1 MERILVIEDEIN
13 IAKNIKQIL
22 DLSGFYT
29 ITAEDGEEGVQLAKE
44 EIPDLILCDVMM
56 PNLDGYQVITE
67 LRKDEQTE
75 NIPFIFLTAKSDRP
89 DFRKGMELGADD
101 YLTKPFSPNELL
113 TAVTTRLAKHQKMKK
128 QAQDKIDEL
137 SSKIQKA
144 LPHELYTPLNG
155 MIASACL
162 LNEYAESM
170 TIEEI
175 KEMAK
180 TLLESSQR
188 LHQISEKFVL
198 YTYLELTIN
207 NPERLAEIRSREY
220 QTLPKTIIDTVAVME
235 AKAMGR
241 GGDLVLEVEEG
252 FVNISET
259 DLQKIV
265 KELVN
270 NAFKFS
276 ILGQQV
282 KILSNVGD
290 DRIYHLFVINEG
302 KGMTNEQ
309 VEQIGSFRQFHQE
322 LFSQEG
328 CGLGLAIVRKLV
340 EIYQGS
346 IRIESF
352 VDHQTII
359 HVLLPSSQPN

>member
-1 MERILVIEDEIN
+1 MEKILVIEDEIN

-22 DLSGFYT
+22 DLSDFYT

-56 PNLDGYQVITE
+56 PNLDGYGVITE
-67 LRKDEQTE
+67 LRKDAKTE
-75 NIPFIFLTAKSDRP
+75 SIPFIFLTAKSDRP
-89 DFRKGMELGADD
+89 DFRKGMTLGADD
-101 YLTKPFSPNELL
+101 YLTKPFTPDELL

-128 QAQDKIDEL
+128 QAQEKIDEL
-137 SSKIQKA
+137 SSRIQKA

-155 MIASACL
+155 MIASASL

-170 TIEEI
+170 SVDEI
-175 KEMAK
+175 KEMAQ

-198 YTYLELTIN
+198 FTYLELITN
-207 NPERLAEIRSREY
+207 NPNKLAEIRSREY
-220 QTLPKTIIDTVAVME
+220 QTLPKTMIDTIATME

-241 GGDLVLEVEEG
+241 ETDLVLEVEEG

-270 NAFKFS
+270 NGFKFS

-282 KILSNVGD
+282 KILSRVND
-290 DRIYHLFVINEG
+290 DNTYHLFVINEG
-302 KGMTNEQ
+302 KGMTAQQLE
-309 VEQIGSFRQFHQE
+309 EIGSFRQFHQE
-322 LFSQEG
+322 FFSQEG
-328 CGLGLAIVRKLV
+328 CGLGLAIVRKLI

-352 VDHQTII
+352 VDHQTIVHAI
-359 HVLLPSSQPN
+359 LPVSG